1 MISINDAL
9 IQILTQ
15 DMETK
20 SCFLSE
26 TLNLSQYSKSIQP
39 KLDEILWKKTKL
51 PSVVVALYR
60 LQENCK
66 KNKEILSLLKPYQHP
81 NFHISQITTFIDLV
95 EFTIEKNDKTN
106 KNLLKWIQSQHISY
120 QNFLSFTI
128 GQSEITVVTSQKI
141 FDQIETQKLISKED
155 CVFLT
160 NNLGAVTIRFGLNVL
175 EIPNVTFEIMK
186 LVAIHNINIT
196 EIVSTSRELTL
207 IIDQKNVSNL
217 NQILQQKFAS
227 TYSN

>member
-9 IQILTQ
+9 VQIISQ
-15 DMETK
+15 DMEAK
-20 SCFLSE
+20 ACFLNE
-26 TLNLSQYSKSIQP
+26 TLNLSQYAKSIQFQ
-39 KLDEILWKKTKL
+39 LDEILWKKTKL

-66 KNKEILSLLKPYQHP
+66 KNKEILNLLRPYQLP
-81 NFHISQITTFIDLV
+81 YFHISQITTFIDLV
-95 EFTIEKNDKTN
+95 EFTIEKNDKAN

-120 QNFLSFTI
+120 QNFLSYTI

-141 FDQIETQKLISKED
+141 FDQIETQKLMSKED
-155 CVFLT
+155 CIFLT
-160 NNLGAVTIRFGLNVL
+160 NNLGAVTVRFGIDVL

-186 LVAIHNINIT
+186 LVALYNINIT

-207 IIDQKNVSNL
+207 IVEQKNVKQL
-217 NQILQQKFAS
+217 NQILQNKFVA
-227 TYSN
+227 

>member
-20 SCFLSE
+20 ACFLSE

-66 KNKEILSLLKPYQHP
+66 INNGILNSLQPYQKP
-81 NFHISQITTFIDLV
+81 DFHISQISTFINLV
-95 EFTIEKNDKTN
+95 EFTIEKNDKAN

-120 QNFLSFTI
+120 QNFLSYTI
-128 GQSEITVVTSQKI
+128 GQSEITVVTNQDI
-141 FDQIETQKLISKED
+141 FDEIESKKLINNQD
-155 CVFLT
+155 YIFLT
-160 NNLGAVTIRFGLNVL
+160 KNLGAVTVRFGFNVL

-186 LVAIHNINIT
+186 LIALYNINIT

-207 IIDQKNVSNL
+207 IVDQKNVSKL
-217 NQILQQKFAS
+217 NQILQERFLES
-227 TYSN
+227 